1 VKNIKYTFTVINNLR
16 MAIVLFDKHIHG
28 NLLPLT
34 YTRSVAGIR
43 SGILTIKDYWEKI
56 SGEKVF
62 VETVDYLQ
70 GLYLQATNDIHLFI
84 DAAVFATDALSRQIL
99 SLQANEALIDNEGL
113 IACKYES
120 DMLLQ
125 DFHFTNVINLE
136 APVRR
141 FKHPWNFF
149 QWNTEALKRDYQLI
163 TSGRESSTI
172 SATNHIIHAE
182 NIFIEEGAIVEYA
195 LLNATEGPIY
205 IDKKATVMEGSFI
218 RGPFALG
225 EGAILKMGA
234 KIYGATTLG
243 PGCVAGGELKNVIM
257 QAYSN
262 KAHDGY
268 LGDSVI
274 GEWCNF
280 GAGTSN
286 SNVKNTASE
295 IKMWSLASRQLVNAG
310 IKCGLVMGDYS
321 RTAINTALNS
331 GTTVGVCCNIFGE
344 GLTPKVL
351 HSFTWGM
358 KGLTRYEFE
367 KALKD
372 IDNWKK
378 FKHQSLSDD
387 DTAVLKHIF
396 EHFSD

>member
-1 VKNIKYTFTVINNLR
+1 
-16 MAIVLFDKHIHG
+16 MAIILFDKHIHG

-43 SGILTIKDYWEKI
+43 SGILTIKEYWGKI
-56 SGEKVF
+56 SGEPVF

-70 GLYLQATNDIHLFI
+70 SLYPQATKSIHLFI
-84 DAAVFATDALSRQIL
+84 DAGILATEALSRKIL
-99 SLQANEALIDNEGL
+99 SLQTNEALTDDEGL

-120 DMLLQ
+120 DKLLN
-125 DFHFTNVINLE
+125 DFPFANIIHPDR
-136 APVRR
+136 PVKR
-141 FKHPWNFF
+141 FRHPWNFF
-149 QWNTEALKRDYQLI
+149 QWNAEALKRDFQLI
-163 TSGRESSTI
+163 TSGRVSSTI
-172 SATNHIIHAE
+172 SATNQIIYAE

-205 IDKKATVMEGSFI
+205 IDKNATIMEGSFI

-225 EGAILKMGA
+225 EGAVLKMGA

-274 GEWCNF
+274 GAWCNF

-286 SNVKNTASE
+286 SNVKNTASD
-295 IKMWSLASRQLVNAG
+295 IKMWSFVSRQLISAG

-367 KALKD
+367 KALSD

-378 FKHQSLSDD
+378 FKHQFLSDD